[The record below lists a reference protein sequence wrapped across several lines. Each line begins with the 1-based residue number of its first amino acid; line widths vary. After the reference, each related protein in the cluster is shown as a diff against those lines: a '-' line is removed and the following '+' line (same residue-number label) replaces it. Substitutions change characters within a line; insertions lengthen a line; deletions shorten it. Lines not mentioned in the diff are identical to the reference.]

1 MSYSNFYNFREINKA
16 LESLTTRVTNVEG
29 KIIRDGLTVNT
40 LNVDTSLNLT
50 GDTVISGDVTIDNSN
65 GLQVKSGMSVF
76 NNTLTVDT
84 LLKTFFGSS
93 VDADGYYIQKVASGG
108 RHNAVIITNGV
119 KSFLFTFGQN
129 DYGQLGNNTNPNN
142 KNTPQYINL
151 GGGIITD
158 VDCGSSHTV
167 MLVDGELYV
176 CGFNDFGQLGTGDED
191 QRNEPTRVQIPG
203 AISIVKAVCGGN
215 HTVVI
220 YKKSDNK
227 NYAVSMGNNLRG
239 QLGQNNIL
247 NNHITQPT
255 PVVDGS
261 NVELSDIRDVVCG
274 ESFTLFVVDNSSGSG
289 GDILYGCGDN
299 QKGQLGMGLDISGN
313 RIVDEYEYAYPIR
326 TYANGITNI
335 QAGANFTYLLESNN
349 LYSVGDNASGQLAR
363 TLGGTDTFS
372 SEFDLT
378 TVINPTDFIYF
389 SCGREHIAAFK
400 NDKVIL
406 VGSNLDGR
414 IGVDNTTSTD
424 TTNILELD
432 FVSPIAT
439 AFNLVSCGGQHT
451 MIAFDS
457 LVLCGFGENTSG
469 QLGNGSNTSTYQPQ
483 FVSATEIAENANV
496 NVTGNFAVSG
506 TTTVYGSLHVDG
518 VGVAPVNIT
527 QKLNDIITQLGD
539 ITTRLDALEAFH
551 P

>member
-167 MLVDGELYV
+167 MLIDGELYV

-255 PVVDGS
+255 SVVDGS

-299 QKGQLGMGLDISGN
+299 QKGQLGMGLDSSGN

-335 QAGANFTYLLESNN
+335 QAGANFTYLLESEN

-372 SEFDLT
+372 SVFDLT

-389 SCGREHIAAFK
+389 SCGREHVAAFK

-439 AFNLVSCGGQHT
+439 AFNIVSCGGQHT

>member
-158 VDCGSSHTV
+158 VDCGSSHTA
-167 MLVDGELYV
+167 MMVDGELYV

-299 QKGQLGMGLDISGN
+299 QKGQLGMGLNTSGN

-389 SCGREHIAAFK
+389 SCGRDHIAAFK

-451 MIAFDS
+451 MIVFDS

>member
-93 VDADGYYIQKVASGG
+93 VDADEYYIKKVASGG
-108 RHNAVIITNGV
+108 AHTAVIITNGV

-158 VDCGSSHTV
+158 VDCGSSHTA
-167 MLVDGELYV
+167 MIVDGELYV

-289 GDILYGCGDN
+289 DILYGCGDN
-299 QKGQLGMGLDISGN
+299 QKGQLGMGLDTSGN
-313 RIVDEYEYAYPIR
+313 RIVDEYEYAYPIQ

-335 QAGANFTYLLESNN
+335 QAGANFTYLLESGI

-363 TLGGTDTFS
+363 PLGGTDTYS
-372 SEFDLT
+372 SEFGRT
-378 TVINPTDFIYF
+378 TVINPTNFIYF
-389 SCGREHIAAFK
+389 SCGREHVAAFK

-406 VGSNLDGR
+406 VGSNLNGR
-414 IGVDNTTSTD
+414 IGVDDGESTA

-432 FVSPIAT
+432 FVIPIAT

-457 LVLCGFGENTSG
+457 LVLCGFGENDSG
-469 QLGNGSNTSTYQPQ
+469 QLGNGSNTSTHIPQ

-496 NVTGNFAVSG
+496 NVTGNLAINGS
-506 TTTVYGSLHVDG
+506 TTIKGSLHIDG
-518 VGVAPVNIT
+518 ISDVAPVNIT
-527 QKLNDIITQLGD
+527 QKLKDIIKQLGE

>member
-299 QKGQLGMGLDISGN
+299 QYGQLGMGLDISGN

-335 QAGANFTYLLESNN
+335 QAGANFTYLLESGN

-372 SEFDLT
+372 SVFDLT

-496 NVTGNFAVSG
+496 NVSGNFAVSG